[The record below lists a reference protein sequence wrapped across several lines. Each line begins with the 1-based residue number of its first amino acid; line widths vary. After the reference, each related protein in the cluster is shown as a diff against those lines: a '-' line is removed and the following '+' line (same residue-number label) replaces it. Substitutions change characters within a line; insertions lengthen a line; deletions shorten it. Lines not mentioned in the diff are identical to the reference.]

1 MQCDIL
7 FDDQSRREY
16 ERLLATF
23 GYIAILLI
31 AALSLPILI
40 LLIARIVSVKP
51 RTEDPVKTST
61 YECGMQTLGSSWIQF
76 SLRYYLYALVFV
88 IFDVAVVFLF
98 PWAVQL
104 RELGVHGL
112 LVMAV
117 FVLILVVGLAYAW
130 RRKGLEWI

>member
-1 MQCDIL
+1 M
-7 FDDQSRREY
+7 
-16 ERLLATF
+16 LATF